1 MAGKC
6 GLRKETEVPV
16 KKKVVQ
22 SSSRSLDAEYGIRVA
37 GQLKA
42 LNSEFLALHAALED
56 PEP

>member
-6 GLRKETEVPV
+6 GLRKEAEVSV
-16 KKKVVQ
+16 KKAVAQ
-22 SSSRSLDAEYGIRVA
+22 SSSRSLDAEYGIRVV

-42 LNSEFLALHAALED
+42 LNSEVLAFQAALEN

>member
-1 MAGKC
+1 MACKW
-6 GLRKETEVPV
+6 GLRKEAEVSL
-16 KKKVVQ
+16 KKAVAQ
-22 SSSRSLDAEYGIRVA
+22 SISRSLDAEYGIRVA

>member
-1 MAGKC
+1 
-6 GLRKETEVPV
+6 V

>member
-6 GLRKETEVPV
+6 GLRKEAEVSV
-16 KKKVVQ
+16 KKAVAQ